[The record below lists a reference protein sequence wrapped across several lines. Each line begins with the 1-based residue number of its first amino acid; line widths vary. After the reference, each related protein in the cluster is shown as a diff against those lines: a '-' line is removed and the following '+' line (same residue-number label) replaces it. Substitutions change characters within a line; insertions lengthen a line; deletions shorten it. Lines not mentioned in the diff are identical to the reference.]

1 MSRGSA
7 RETDIDEVV
16 QTRTVFENVS
26 KGILAKAEHMRKVFG
41 TTDELVIC
49 TKVRIRRLTA
59 SIPLVR
65 CCGEDNPH
73 RPFKRLERGLKPGRQ
88 GSNGLRTDCE
98 KRAHKRHV
106 GVRAQILEEGQV
118 QVSDK
123 ERAAQLEQL
132 FRDVVNV
139 LVEKC
144 VNSETMRPY
153 PAAMIDKSL
162 RDLHFNV
169 DVTRSAKVQALEAIA
184 KLQSILPIRRALMR
198 LRVQVRT
205 HASPSRAPSVVRCPL
220 ALAPSPQPGGTRRQR
235 TELYRQSI
243 VCALACV
250 ASADKP
256 ASRPSRASAA
266 DDCLTRVVMDVPGRC
281 LPSCTRRC

>member
-1 MSRGSA
+1 VTS
-7 RETDIDEVV
+7 ETDIDEVV

-26 KGILAKAEHMRKVFG
+26 KGILAKAEHLRKVFG

-49 TKVRIRRLTA
+49 TKVRLRAQFTACIRKCDAAEKTRRGPFVCLESA
-59 SIPLVR
+59 SSTMSVMPA
-65 CCGEDNPH
+65 CS
-73 RPFKRLERGLKPGRQ
+73 GL
-88 GSNGLRTDCE
+88 LRTCCE
-98 KRAHKRHV
+98 KFKLTLE
-106 GVRAQILEEGQV
+106 GGAQILEEGQV

-144 VNSETMRPY
+144 VNSDTMRPY

-162 RDLHFNV
+162 RDLHFSV

-205 HASPSRAPSVVRCPL
+205 
-220 ALAPSPQPGGTRRQR
+220 
-235 TELYRQSI
+235 
-243 VCALACV
+243 
-250 ASADKP
+250 
-256 ASRPSRASAA
+256 
-266 DDCLTRVVMDVPGRC
+266 RC
-281 LPSCTRRC
+281 LPRVRPSWSALSLPRRLHRRRFPAEYGQGLSKCSGRFGVCGVCSLVSIKAKHHIRRRGAF